1 MRVGIDAHMIGDHSG
16 GNESFYTNI
25 INNMNPP
32 KNMEIILF
40 VKKGADLSAL
50 TNKFKCI
57 EFQESSALKRNFF
70 ELPKLCKEYELDL
83 LHTQYFIPFNR
94 PCPVVCTIHDIC
106 FEHYSNIFTKKEYYT
121 QKLLIPYAAKKSK
134 AVFTVSNHAK
144 QDIASQYHIP
154 ESNLVVTYNAVNQN
168 FRKLNEEELNES
180 ELRNKFDITGNRII
194 LSVGNLQP
202 RKNLPRLMRAFVKL
216 KKDSHFSD
224 VQLVVVGKKA
234 WMFDD
239 IMKESADNNKDIILT
254 DYVSNEDLVRLYNL
268 ADGFV
273 YPSFYEGF
281 GIPPLEAMAC
291 GTPVAVANATSLP
304 EVVGDAG
311 MYFDP
316 FSEEEI
322 TNSIVKL
329 LDEDKAIRD
338 EKRIERVNCFNW
350 QDSANAM
357 FSKYIEVVG
366 NN

>member
-50 TNKFKCI
+50 TNKFKRI

-144 QDIASQYHIP
+144 QDIASHYHIP

-239 IMKESADNNKDIILT
+239 IMKESADNNKDS
-254 DYVSNEDLVRLYNL
+254 V
-268 ADGFV
+268 
-273 YPSFYEGF
+273 
-281 GIPPLEAMAC
+281 
-291 GTPVAVANATSLP
+291 
-304 EVVGDAG
+304 
-311 MYFDP
+311 
-316 FSEEEI
+316 
-322 TNSIVKL
+322 
-329 LDEDKAIRD
+329 
-338 EKRIERVNCFNW
+338 CFHV
-350 QDSANAM
+350 
-357 FSKYIEVVG
+357 FFKG
-366 NN
+366 